1 MSNSSQQ
8 FLRACTL
15 LVSNSSGQAF
25 DLSDLRIKFSV
36 KRSGVMTPNVADIK
50 VYNVSPQVISQIQN
64 VENPFQFVTLQAGY
78 QGNFGVIFNG
88 QIKQF
93 ISNGRESATDT
104 FIEMIAGDGDQ
115 AYNFAIV
122 NTTLKAGSSPGN
134 HLSAALGALSNN
146 GVGQAYI
153 GALPQN
159 QLPRGKTM
167 YGSARQHIKRIADTN
182 GFVWSIQDQKVVFIK
197 QSTYLPG
204 TAVVLSSK
212 TGMIGTPQQTVPGVD
227 CKCLLNPQI
236 KIHGRVQIDNKSVA
250 QFKLDQFNPGSA
262 ANTPVPLNADG
273 FYYVN
278 AANHSGDTRGTD
290 WYTSLSLLSI
300 DVAVNT
306 LDALPSNTF
315 GGN

>member
-1 MSNSSQQ
+1 MSNTQQ
-8 FLRACTL
+8 FLRECKL
-15 LVSNSSGQAF
+15 LVANNAGQAL
-25 DLSDLRIKFSV
+25 DLSQLHIKFSV
-36 KRSGVMTPNVADIK
+36 KRSGVMTPNVADIR
-50 VYNVSPQVISQIQN
+50 VYNVSAQTAALIQN
-64 VENPFQFVTLQAGY
+64 EFSTVILQAGY
-78 QGNFGVIFNG
+78 QSNYGVIFEGN
-88 QIKQF
+88 IKQF
-93 ISNGRESATDT
+93 IGNGRESATDT
-104 FIEMIAGDGDQ
+104 FIDIIAGDGDQ

-122 NTTLKAGSSPGN
+122 NTTLKAGSSQN
-134 HLSAALGALSNN
+134 DHLSAALGAMASQ
-146 GVGQAYI
+146 GVGQAYV

-167 YGSARQHIKRIADTN
+167 YGSARQHIKRIADTA
-182 GFVWSIQDQKVVFIK
+182 GFVWSIQDQKIVFLK

-212 TGMIGTPQQTVPGVD
+212 TGMIGTPQQTVVGVD

-236 KIHGRVQIDNKSVA
+236 KIHGRVQIDNANIA

-278 AANHSGDTRGTD
+278 LANHLGDNRGDLWDTN
-290 WYTSLSLLSI
+290 LSLLSI